1 MRRGDYLVAL
11 TMEKTMMKMMTAT
24 ATPMMMRIFISF
36 HHMFFRTLFAPL
48 RKPCA
53 DTARLSVL
61 SCNESSLSP
70 LSATFVIFSLMIPT
84 VSSI

>member
-36 HHMFFRTLFAPL
+36 HHMFFRTLL
-48 RKPCA
+48 GSRC
-53 DTARLSVL
+53 
-61 SCNESSLSP
+61 
-70 LSATFVIFSLMIPT
+70 I
-84 VSSI
+84 